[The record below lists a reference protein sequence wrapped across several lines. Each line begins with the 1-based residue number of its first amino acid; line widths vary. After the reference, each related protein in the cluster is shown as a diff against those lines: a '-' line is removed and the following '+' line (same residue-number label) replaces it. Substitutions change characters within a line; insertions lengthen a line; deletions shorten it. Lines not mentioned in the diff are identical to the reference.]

1 MPKQLRKMY
10 SSWFL
15 APVGIVFFTL
25 FLLPTIMSFFFSMTT
40 WTLTSW
46 TFTGF
51 DNLRMFFR
59 EMALRVAF
67 RNTLVHAVLSSGSKV
82 VLGLVFGAI
91 LSSNYLR
98 TRNYLRSVLY
108 FPNLISTLAVGI
120 TFKTLMHPTR
130 GLINAG
136 LAAIGIAGPDWLG
149 NPNLALYSVILVNL
163 WKGVGVATVIYI
175 AGIMSIPEQYYEAL
189 SMDGGN
195 TWHRFFYITLPLCRP
210 AMNSVVM
217 LSFIGGLRTF
227 DLTWIMTAGGPG
239 FASELLASI
248 VYKQYSEGY
257 FGLATMGNLL
267 MFLLISAIAFPLYY
281 IITRREVDL

>member
-1 MPKQLRKMY
+1 MPKQLRKTY

-15 APVGIVFFTL
+15 VPVGIVFFML
-25 FLLPTIMSFFFSMTT
+25 FLLPTIMSFFFSLTT

-98 TRNYLRSVLY
+98 TRNFLRSVLY

-120 TFKTLMHPTR
+120 TFKSLMHPTR
-130 GLINAG
+130 GLISAG

-175 AGIMSIPEQYYEAL
+175 AGIVSIP
-189 SMDGGN
+189 SSIMK
-195 TWHRFFYITLPLCRP
+195 RCPLTAATPGTGFLYPRCRCADRP
-210 AMNSVVM
+210 
-217 LSFIGGLRTF
+217 
-227 DLTWIMTAGGPG
+227 
-239 FASELLASI
+239 
-248 VYKQYSEGY
+248 
-257 FGLATMGNLL
+257 
-267 MFLLISAIAFPLYY
+267 
-281 IITRREVDL
+281 